1 MLDLAPD
8 MPSARPPMSRKW
20 VPIRLIRPVITCFS
34 ETKSWN
40 LNNLILISFCLHATP
55 WR

>member
-20 VPIRLIRPVITCFS
+20 LPIRLIRPVITCFS
-34 ETKSWN
+34 ETESRN
-40 LNNLILISFCLHATP
+40 LNNLVLISFCPHATP